1 MASSNDILRHVAVAG
16 NIGAGKTTLTY
27 LLSKHF
33 GWEPHYE
40 EVDENPYLIDFYEDM
55 KRWAFHLQIYFLQRR
70 FEQIT
75 NIRQLQHT
83 VVQDRTIY
91 EDAEIFAPNL
101 HQMGLMNTRDFEN
114 YRRLF
119 ETMKNFLHPPDLLI
133 YLRAGI
139 PTLVDQIEKRGRSF
153 EEAIRLDYLRRL
165 NELYE
170 NWIARYD
177 GPRLIVVNVDE
188 VDFQENREDLGGII
202 DRINTELGGLFGLQ
216 SRPFR
221 EGTY

>member
-1 MASSNDILRHVAVAG
+1 MASTNDILRHVAVAG

-27 LLSKHF
+27 LLSKHY

-101 HQMGLMNTRDFEN
+101 RKMGLMNTRDYEN
-114 YRRLF
+114 YKRLF
-119 ETMKNFLHPPDLLI
+119 ETMKDFLHPPDLLI

-170 NWIARYD
+170 HWIAQYD

-216 SRPFR
+216 SRPFS
-221 EGTY
+221 EG